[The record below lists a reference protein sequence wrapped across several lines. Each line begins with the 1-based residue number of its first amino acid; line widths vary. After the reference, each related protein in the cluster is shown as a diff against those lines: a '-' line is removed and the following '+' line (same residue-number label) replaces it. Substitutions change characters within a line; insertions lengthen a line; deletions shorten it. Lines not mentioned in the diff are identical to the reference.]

1 MSPSN
6 PEMCIL
12 CGRHPARYS
21 CDGGCM
27 DHLDNN
33 KVYCGYCCRMEI
45 TVFVQHAMLQR
56 LCAICGLRE
65 ENPHSNG
72 IYDARFYTVKDI
84 QQYLDRN
91 KEVG

>member
-1 MSPSN
+1 
-6 PEMCIL
+6 
-12 CGRHPARYS
+12 
-21 CDGGCM
+21 
-27 DHLDNN
+27 
-33 KVYCGYCCRMEI
+33 MEI